1 MEHKV
6 KLVHELSGEEIKV
19 GDTVKTFR
27 GEDAVVTHMR
37 PPQHSASSGKV
48 TVRLVGNK
56 LETEFFPSVIFAKF
70 KE

>member
-1 MEHKV
+1 M

-19 GDTVKTFR
+19 GDIVKTFR
-27 GEDAVVTHMR
+27 GEDAVVTHMQ
-37 PPQHSASSGKV
+37 PPQHAASSGKV

-70 KE
+70 KA